1 MNVKKD
7 FNSVLNKLDELMT
20 AGGSGGNNSSQLN
33 SGSLDSISRTLK
45 ESIELLYNK
54 LSMKMDE
61 NMDRSMTNMQNTS
74 FNPGMTQELG
84 TTQYASNNNNNQSRP
99 QVAGVGSDQ
108 ARMNDIARD
117 SIVPHIA
124 VD

>member
-20 AGGSGGNNSSQLN
+20 AGTGGNNSSQLN

-84 TTQYASNNNNNQSRP
+84 TTQYASNNNNQPRP
-99 QVAGVGSDQ
+99 QMAGVGSDQ

>member
-1 MNVKKD
+1 
-7 FNSVLNKLDELMT
+7 
-20 AGGSGGNNSSQLN
+20 
-33 SGSLDSISRTLK
+33 
-45 ESIELLYNK
+45 
-54 LSMKMDE
+54 
-61 NMDRSMTNMQNTS
+61 MDRSMTNMQNTS

-84 TTQYASNNNNNQSRP
+84 TTQYASNNNNNQPRP
-99 QVAGVGSDQ
+99 QMAGVGSDQ

>member
-84 TTQYASNNNNNQSRP
+84 TTQYASNNNNQPRP
-99 QVAGVGSDQ
+99 QMAGVGSDQ

>member
-1 MNVKKD
+1 
-7 FNSVLNKLDELMT
+7 MT
-20 AGGSGGNNSSQLN
+20 AGTGGNNSSQLN
-33 SGSLDSISRTLK
+33 SGSMDSISRTLK

-84 TTQYASNNNNNQSRP
+84 TTQYASNNNQSRP
-99 QVAGVGSDQ
+99 QMAGVGSDQ